1 MSVHE
6 PATCPVHARTVPVV
20 AAFALAVG
28 LGIGGL
34 AMLPLLGTP
43 QAWVDGGF
51 WALGIALAAAL
62 ALASARRPGFAG
74 PVFGGLAGATSVV
87 SAAFFLGIAGAIFA
101 DGHDGLA
108 VALGLGAGC
117 LLLQLTIAPRLA
129 EMGAQTGATSLPELF
144 SARYPGIGPRL
155 ACAGI
160 VIVSMLALLTA
171 ELMAAGV
178 IGSRLLG
185 VDYGMATTVAACAV
199 FACFIVR
206 GAGGA
211 SWVNGLLFPLLII
224 SLLVPLVQLSA
235 AWYGLPVPQLAYAN
249 ALWQL
254 QGLEET
260 LLDQELADP
269 AFMRPMLTAF
279 LSLTPTNFLGI
290 VLGLAAGIAAL
301 PSLIAGQLGAVRSV
315 PAARW
320 SAVWMLIFVVL
331 LLTLVPA
338 VAAYAKLSVVTLI
351 AERTPIA
358 ELPAWIFA
366 YGKLGL
372 VHVCGQAA
380 TDAAAIAQAC
390 ASLPDAAPGLR
401 LQDVTLDPDIVTL
414 ALPEITGLNGP
425 AFGFIAAAGL
435 ATALATAHGPLR
447 AVVGALSGGGSFAPG
462 GRLPRV
468 PRLLSYGVAAVA
480 LVAAAFVAQARPAG
494 IIELATW
501 SFVLVAGGLFPS
513 LLAALWWP
521 RATSA
526 GAAAAMLAGFAVTLI
541 YLLGPHYFAVP
552 FFEATSAL
560 SGGGQ
565 SAQEYF
571 AELKDAWLAA
581 APGAAKDAAWTAL
594 DAHARSVADWW
605 GISNLAVALLA
616 LPAGI
621 VALVVVSLVTRAPPR
636 GSATT
641 P

>member
-1 MSVHE
+1 MSVHA
-6 PATCPVHARTVPVV
+6 PATCPAHVRTVPVI
-20 AAFALAVG
+20 AAFALAVV

-34 AMLPLLGTP
+34 ALLPLLGAP
-43 QAWVDGGF
+43 QGWVDGGF
-51 WALGIALAAAL
+51 WAVGIALAAAL
-62 ALASARRPGFAG
+62 ALASARRPGFVG
-74 PVFGGLAGATSVV
+74 SVLGGLAGAATVV
-87 SAAFFLGIAGAIFA
+87 SAAFFLGIGGAIFA
-101 DGHDGLA
+101 GGHDGLA
-108 VALGLGAGC
+108 FALGLGAGC

-129 EMGAQTGATSLPELF
+129 QIGAQTGATSLYELF
-144 SARYPGIGPRL
+144 AVRYPGLGPRL
-155 ACAGI
+155 ACAC
-160 VIVSMLALLTA
+160 VVAVSMLALLAA

-185 VDYGMATTVAACAV
+185 VGYGMATMVAACAV

-206 GAGGA
+206 GAGA

-224 SLLVPLVQLSA
+224 ALLVPLVQLSA
-235 AWYGLPVPQLAYAN
+235 SWYGLPLPQVAYAN

-260 LLDQELADP
+260 LLEQELADP

-290 VLGLAAGIAAL
+290 VLGLAAGVAAL
-301 PSLIAGQLGAVRSV
+301 PSLIATQLGAVRS
-315 PAARW
+315 ARGARW

-331 LLTLVPA
+331 LLSLVPA
-338 VAAYAKLSVVTLI
+338 VAAYAKLSLVTLI
-351 AERTPIA
+351 SERTPIA
-358 ELPAWIFA
+358 DLPAWIFT

-372 VHVCGQAA
+372 VQVCGQAA

-390 ASLPDAAPGLR
+390 AALPDAAPVLR
-401 LQDVTLDPDIVTL
+401 LQDVTLNPDIVTL
-414 ALPEITGLNGP
+414 ALPEITGLTGP
-425 AFGFIAAAGL
+425 ALGFIAAAGL

-447 AVVGALSGGGSFAPG
+447 AVVGAVSGGESIAPG
-462 GRLPRV
+462 GPSPRV
-468 PRLLSYGVAAVA
+468 PRLLSYGVAA
-480 LVAAAFVAQARPAG
+480 LVLCAAAFAAQVRPAG
-494 IIELATW
+494 ILEVATW
-501 SFVLVAGGLFPS
+501 GFVLAAGGLFPA

-526 GAAAAMLAGFAVTLI
+526 GAVAAMLAGFAVTLV

-560 SGGGQ
+560 SAGGQ
-565 SAQEYF
+565 SGQEYF

-581 APGAAKDAAWTAL
+581 DPGAAQDAAWTAL

-636 GSATT
+636 GRATT